1 MHKRSFKIALIFSIT
16 TLFVF
21 SITMIIMGIFSVI
34 MIQTGTVE
42 DMHPILFFIIFS
54 IMCIIIGSTLAE
66 ISGKRMFSPII
77 KVSEASKAVAK
88 GDFSIRL
95 DESKIR
101 AKEVCIM
108 AKNFNFMV
116 DELQNNELFKND
128 FIENVSHEF
137 KTPLSSI
144 EGYVT
149 LLQDTSLDE
158 ETKLMYINHI
168 ISNTKRLAS
177 LSDNILLLSR
187 LEHQEIASKKIRYSL
202 DEQLREVILLF
213 ESLWSTKNV
222 ELDIDLDTID
232 FYGNPELL
240 SQVWQNIIGNAIKFV
255 SQNGIIRIILR
266 ETSSTIKLEIV
277 DNGIGMTEE
286 TKKRIYE
293 KFYQADTSRSVSGN
307 GLGLTLAKRIVDLH
321 KGTITVSS
329 KESKGTT
336 FTIQLPKTT

>member
-1 MHKRSFKIALIFSIT
+1 
-16 TLFVF
+16 
-21 SITMIIMGIFSVI
+21 MIIMGVFSLI

-42 DMHPILFFIIFS
+42 GMHPILFFVIFS

-77 KVSEASKAVAK
+77 KVSEASKALAR

-95 DESKIR
+95 DENKIR
-101 AKEVCIM
+101 AKEVRLM

-116 DELQNNELFKND
+116 NELQNNELFKND

-149 LLQDTSLDE
+149 LLQDDSIDA
-158 ETKLMYINHI
+158 ETKALYIQHI
-168 ISNTKRLAS
+168 IANTKRLAT

-187 LEHQEIASKKIRYSL
+187 LEHQEISSKMSLYSL
-202 DEQLREVILLF
+202 DEQIREILLLF
-213 ESLWSTKNV
+213 ESIWVTKNI
-222 ELDIDLDTID
+222 ELDIDLDTIS

-240 SQVWQNIIGNAIKFV
+240 AQVWQNIIGNAMKFV
-255 SQNGIIRIILR
+255 SENGNIRIILR
-266 ETSSTIKLEIV
+266 ENQEFVKIEIV
-277 DNGIGMTEE
+277 DNGIGMSEN

-293 KFYQADTSRSVSGN
+293 KFYQADTSRFVPGN
-307 GLGLTLAKRIVDLH
+307 GLGLTLAKRIIDLH
-321 KGTITVSS
+321 HGTIQVSS
-329 KESKGTT
+329 KEGKGTS
-336 FTIQLPKTT
+336 FTIKLPKTTKI